1 MRVVAMKEIVEARQ
15 VSGMRRRAGVARLLE
30 IEDARRA
37 D

>member
-15 VSGMRRRAGVARLLE
+15 VSGMRWRARVARLLE